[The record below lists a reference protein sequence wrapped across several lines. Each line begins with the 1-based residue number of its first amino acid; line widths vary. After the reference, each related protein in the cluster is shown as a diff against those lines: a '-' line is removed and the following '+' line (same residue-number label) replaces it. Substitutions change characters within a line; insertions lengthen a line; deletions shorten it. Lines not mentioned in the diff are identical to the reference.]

1 MTRNIILSNG
11 ELTVGLNG
19 FGLVQEL
26 FYPDVSAGN
35 HVGNRSIH
43 HKIGVY
49 CEGAI
54 HWLDDGTWQIRQDYL
69 PGQLISKTTATS
81 SWLSLRLN
89 IQDYVDSE
97 INVLVR
103 NIHVVNLSKR
113 QRLIK
118 LFMHQTFNINDN
130 SASLDTAQYLPAGGL
145 KGLSQQLI
153 VHYHSDKTFAIFG
166 ESCDDN
172 HGFTEY
178 SIGHYGKYDGVYM
191 NGVWCDAADGILAQN
206 PVEQGNTDSII
217 DFTLSLAPH
226 DSSYINYYL
235 LASDSLTSAGKAAG
249 KVLREGY
256 DIRIKKTTEYWS
268 NWLRPATT
276 ALSAGLSQSDQLD
289 VLSTIISSAPSIGDN
304 GAVVSSYLAGN
315 SPQPV
320 VRPITSALTALALHR
335 LGLDI
340 EVGRIYDFFADPL
353 ATTGYILPTYLTG
366 GQAGPN
372 QLAWLDDGGMAI
384 KPIRL
389 SDNATLL
396 YALAR
401 SILLSIE
408 NGKQTPQEWK
418 KRWQKIG
425 RVLADFLCDNIDPAS
440 KLPRPTYQL
449 WSDRPSTSSSDV
461 IATYEALRLASQVA
475 DKLRDVDSA
484 IKYRVVID
492 DISANVD
499 ELWNKRT
506 GYFYAGI
513 KRSGSSVTYDE
524 SITSDSFLWATIS
537 DLFDSETV
545 EAAHQTLVDLHLAN
559 NGTYVRYIDD
569 NERDGYSL
577 EQIMALSL
585 LIGHLRG
592 EDTSGLI
599 AACQKVLTSGG
610 YRKSK
615 YALMANNNILLRATY
630 LLVHS
635 TPRHAKERLV

>member
-1 MTRNIILSNG
+1 MRNIILSNG

-35 HVGNRSIH
+35 HVGNQSIH

-49 CEGAI
+49 SEGAI

-81 SWLSLRLN
+81 SWLGLQLD

-103 NIHVVNLSKR
+103 NVHVVNLSKR
-113 QRLIK
+113 QRLVK
-118 LFMHQTFNINDN
+118 LFMHQTFNVNDN

-145 KGLSQQLI
+145 KGVSQQLI

-166 ESCDDN
+166 ESCGDN

-206 PVEQGNTDSII
+206 PVEQGKTDSII
-217 DFTLSLAPH
+217 DFALSLAPH
-226 DSSYINYYL
+226 DSSYVNYYL
-235 LASDSLTSAGKAAG
+235 LASDSLASVGKAVG

-276 ALSAGLSQSDQLD
+276 ALSTDLSQPNQLD
-289 VLSTIISSAPSIGDN
+289 MVNTIIGSAPSIGDN
-304 GAVVSSYLAGN
+304 GAVASSYLAGS
-315 SPQPV
+315 SPQLV

-340 EVGRIYDFFADPL
+340 EAGRIYDFFASPL
-353 ATTGYILPTYLTG
+353 AATNYVLPTYLTS

-372 QLAWLDDGGMAI
+372 RLAWLNDDGAII
-384 KPIRL
+384 KPTRL

-408 NGKQTPQEWK
+408 NNKQTPQGWK

-449 WSDRPSTSSSDV
+449 WSNQPSTSSSDV

-492 DISANVD
+492 DISANAD
-499 ELWNKRT
+499 ELWDKRT

-513 KRSGSSVTYDE
+513 KHSGSSVTYDE
-524 SITSDSFLWATIS
+524 LITSDSFLWATIS

-559 NGTYVRYIDD
+559 NGTYIRYIDD

-585 LIGHLRG
+585 LIDHLRS
-592 EDTSGLI
+592 EDTGGLV

-615 YALMANNNILLRATY
+615 CALMANNNILLRATY
-630 LLVHS
+630 LLVRS
-635 TPRHAKERLV
+635 TPHCAKERLV